1 MSTIGK
7 IFLLFNLF
15 LAGGF
20 LIWAS
25 TSLGKGTELNKQLAA
40 EKAAHEKV
48 RAELESTKSTMA
60 TQLATE
66 KSAKDSFKNERDQ
79 AVSET
84 GRTKEDLA
92 AAKRAND
99 QLGGDVAK
107 IQATLGQYQANN
119 DRLSKEKDAAIA
131 EARTLERQRDES
143 KQAAMAAEQAKRD
156 AEEALAKANRDIA
169 DLEKK
174 VKSSKDQIAAL
185 DTQLQNLVAVTG
197 VSLNEIKAPEAIDAK
212 VVKVD
217 YNLKPGLVA
226 LSAGSSSGVKKGY
239 TFEIY
244 NGTTYKGQVR
254 VEMVHDNMSSALI
267 VFANSGQTIGEG
279 DSASTRL

>member
-25 TSLGKGTELNKQLAA
+25 TSLGKGADLNKQLAA
-40 EKAAHEKV
+40 EKANLEKV
-48 RAELESTKSTMA
+48 KAELETTKSAMT

-66 KSAKDSFKNERDQ
+66 RTAKDSFKNERDQ
-79 AVSET
+79 AVSDSN
-84 GRTKEDLA
+84 RSKEDLA
-92 AAKRAND
+92 ASKRTND

-119 DRLSKEKDAAIA
+119 ERLAKDKDTAVAESHNLEK
-131 EARTLERQRDES
+131 QRDEA
-143 KQAAMAAEQAKRD
+143 KQQAAAAEEAKRN
-156 AEEALAKANRDIA
+156 AEEALEKANRDIA

-174 VKSSKDQIAAL
+174 LKGSNDKVAQL

-212 VVKVD
+212 VVQVD
-217 YNLKPGLVA
+217 YTLKPGLVA
-226 LSAGSSSGVKKGY
+226 ISAGSSSGVKKGY

-244 NGTTYKGQVR
+244 SGTTYKGQVR
-254 VEMVHDNMSSALI
+254 VETVHENMSSGLI
-267 VFANSGQTIGEG
+267 VFSTGNQTIGAG